1 MISKGRTGL
10 CRRVAKLR
18 PSVHSPPFIYFSSA
32 QHCSFSSAQHCSAQH
47 CVMREAHQQMAKVA
61 REKEEAHAKEM
72 ERLRE
77 EEIAN
82 AMFPYRSPKR
92 FQSALGSGPLG
103 LGLPSPSPR
112 PLPDLG
118 GDPGRKRS
126 KETLFPRTPF
136 RRFPGEVW
144 IAQFPT
150 RDGVLPWYER
160 GHACARRLLV
170 PSFRAVR
177 RTCHKPH
184 RDLPRCR
191 VRRPLAWSSQR
202 YRRWHHVLHMR
213 HSPLCGQRGV
223 ARATEESYTHYQRA

>member
-1 MISKGRTGL
+1 MTCPGGGGASPGLPVPPTGL
-10 CRRVAKLR
+10 RGAGRFPARWSRVILDCVLRRSRVECGPPQGQVF
-18 PSVHSPPFIYFSSA
+18 PSSPGETRTFSLNTA
-32 QHCSFSSAQHCSAQH
+32 
-47 CVMREAHQQMAKVA
+47 
-61 REKEEAHAKEM
+61 
-72 ERLRE
+72 
-77 EEIAN
+77 
-82 AMFPYRSPKR
+82 
-92 FQSALGSGPLG
+92 
-103 LGLPSPSPR
+103 LGLPKSAAHGE
-112 PLPDLG
+112 G
-118 GDPGRKRS
+118 GEKRK
-126 KETLFPRTPF
+126 EPQGQVFPRTPF
-136 RRFPGEVW
+136 RHFPGEVW

-150 RDGVLPWYER
+150 RDGLLPWHER

-202 YRRWHHVLHMR
+202 HRRWYHVLHMR